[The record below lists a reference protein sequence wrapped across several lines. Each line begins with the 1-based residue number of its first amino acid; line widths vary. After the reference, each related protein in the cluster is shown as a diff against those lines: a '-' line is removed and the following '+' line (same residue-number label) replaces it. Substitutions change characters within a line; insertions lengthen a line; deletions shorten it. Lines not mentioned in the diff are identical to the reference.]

1 MAGFGEVRNFSP
13 VVWLLSLFFFR
24 FRKKPRDFL
33 KMGPPLLQGV
43 ESYK

>member
-1 MAGFGEVRNFSP
+1 LP
-13 VVWLLSLFFFR
+13 PFFFR